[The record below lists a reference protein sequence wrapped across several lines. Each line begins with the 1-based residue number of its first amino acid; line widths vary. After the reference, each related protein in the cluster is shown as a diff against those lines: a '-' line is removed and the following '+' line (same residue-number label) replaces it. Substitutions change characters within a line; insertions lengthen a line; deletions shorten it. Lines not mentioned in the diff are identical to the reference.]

1 MIRKMTLR
9 DVDEISKIHMSSWD
23 KNILLTKLG
32 LKFVRDCFYQPLVA
46 SKDAFGFV
54 AIKEKRI
61 IGYATGFSNY
71 PAFVHNNPKTN
82 LGRLIALWKLLTFQ
96 ISWKDVLDAAN
107 EGIKYRKLRDSK
119 FMLGALALRN
129 EYKGTLS
136 GKVAITACIKKVL
149 AECKKR
155 KAKSVWGV
163 TYKQNIPMQKYFY
176 KLGFYLVEEIKLR
189 GRTMQIF
196 EKVF

>member
-1 MIRKMTLR
+1 MVPQ
-9 DVDEISKIHMSSWD
+9 DVEEISQIHMSSWD

-32 LKFVRDCFYQPLVA
+32 YKFVHDCFYGPLVS
-46 SKDAFGFV
+46 SKFAFGYV
-54 AIKEKRI
+54 ATSRGRI

-82 LGRLIALWKLLTFQ
+82 LGKLIALWKLLALQ

-107 EGIKYRKLRDSK
+107 EADKYKKIRDPK

-129 EYKGTLS
+129 EYKGNPE

-155 KAKSVWGV
+155 KAKSVWGD

-176 KLGFYLVEEIKLR
+176 KMGFYLIEEIKLR
-189 GRTMQIF
+189 GRVMQVF